1 MARYIRDKS
10 NRDARGTT
18 LNKRTTCELCKV
30 FYFACPTRFFL
41 EKASLAYRAV
51 GTNPLLTIFDSSS
64 LGSAMN
70 ISYLLTFASL
80 VMYSLTQSAW
90 AQRSDDPKSSVSTT
104 ETRATKDHA
113 RVDYFWIESQA
124 IQPIQGSDDWQVR
137 RNDVL
142 KNVQLVMGPLPDRT
156 KLPTVKL
163 EILEEVLLE
172 DGIVRKEIR
181 FLSEGDDW
189 VNAYLMLPK
198 LNNLRTGVLCL
209 HQTVPMG
216 KEEPVGLGGNP
227 NLRYAK
233 ELAERGMVTLTPD
246 YPSFG
251 DHPYNFQQH
260 PEWKS
265 GSMKAIWD
273 NMRAIDL
280 LLQLG
285 VVDAN
290 RIGCIG
296 HSLGGHNAIFTAFF
310 DERIRAV
317 VSSCGFTRF
326 HKYYQGDLKGWTSDR
341 YMPRIS
347 TQYGNDP
354 NRVPF
359 DFPELIAGLAPR
371 GFFTS
376 SPVRDDNFDAD
387 GVRDTIKQA
396 EFIYQL
402 LHANGHL
409 QAIYPDSAHDFPPAA
424 RELAY
429 RFLAVEL
436 QKD

>member
-1 MARYIRDKS
+1 M
-10 NRDARGTT
+10 
-18 LNKRTTCELCKV
+18 
-30 FYFACPTRFFL
+30 
-41 EKASLAYRAV
+41 LAYRAV
-51 GTNPLLTIFDSSS
+51 GTNPLVKIFDFSFFGPS
-64 LGSAMN
+64 MN
-70 ISYLLTFASL
+70 MKCLPIYASIF
-80 VMYSLTQSAW
+80 MCSFTQKVW
-90 AQRSDDPKSSVSTT
+90 PQKSDDPNTTVSTT
-104 ETRATKDHA
+104 DTQPTKDHT
-113 RVDYFWIESQA
+113 RVDYFWDESQA
-124 IQPIQGSDDWQVR
+124 SHLIEGSDDWRIR

-142 KNVQLVMGPLPDRT
+142 KNVQLVMGSLPDRT
-156 KLPTVKL
+156 NLPSVKL

-172 DGIVRKEIR
+172 EGIVRKEIR
-181 FLSEGDDW
+181 FLSEEDDW
-189 VNAYLMLPK
+189 VNAYLMVPK
-198 LNNLRTGVLCL
+198 QNDLRSGVLCL
-209 HQTVPMG
+209 HQTIPIG
-216 KEEPVGLGGNP
+216 KQEPAGLGGSP
-227 NLRYAK
+227 NLQYAK

-246 YPSFG
+246 YPSFD

-260 PEWKS
+260 PQWKS

-280 LLQLG
+280 MLQLG
-285 VVDAN
+285 LVDAN

-310 DERIRAV
+310 DERIHAV

-326 HKYYQGDLKGWTSDR
+326 HKYYQGNLKGWTSDR
-341 YMPRIS
+341 YMPLIS
-347 TQYGNDP
+347 SHYGNDP

-359 DFPELIAGLAPR
+359 DFPELIAGIAPR

-396 EFIYQL
+396 EFIYKL
-402 LHANGHL
+402 LNADRHL

-429 RFLAVEL
+429 RFLEEVL